1 MVVGKRSDFERIPSC
16 SDRSLGRREMKIING
31 DVANEVQLISDES
44 IDLIVTDPPYKTISG
59 GSGPTSKMHRRPA
72 GMLSKNDGK
81 IFSENNIK
89 FSDYLPQLFRVLR
102 DQSHMYLMVNFLN
115 LEDAMSEVRKAG
127 FQIHNLLIW
136 HKNNATPNRWYM
148 KNVEY
153 VIFAR
158 KGAAK
163 AVNNKSSMTCH
174 KFNNLCGKKTHPT
187 EKPVDL
193 LTFYIKN
200 SSKQGDV
207 ILDPFMG
214 TGSCGEAAIL
224 SGRKFIGIELDSEYY
239 EIAKHRLSVLT

>member
-1 MVVGKRSDFERIPSC
+1 MGK
-16 SDRSLGRREMKIING
+16 
-31 DVANEVQLISDES
+31 LICGNAIEELRLMDDES
-44 IDLIVTDPPYKTISG
+44 VDLIVTDPPYRTISG
-59 GSGPTSKMHRRPA
+59 GSGLTSKMHRRPA

-81 IFSENNIK
+81 IFTENDVQ

-102 DQSHMYLMVNFLN
+102 DRSHMYLMVNFLN
-115 LEDAMSEVRKAG
+115 LEEAMSEIRKAG
-127 FQIHNLLIW
+127 FQIHNLLVW

-174 KFNNLCGKKTHPT
+174 KFNNLCGRKTHPT

-193 LTFYIKN
+193 LRFYIEN
-200 SSKQGDV
+200 SSNEGDV
-207 ILDPFMG
+207 VLDPFMG

-224 SGRKFIGIELDSEYY
+224 SGRRFIGIELDTDYY
-239 EIAKHRLSVLT
+239 RIAENRLSALP

>member
-1 MVVGKRSDFERIPSC
+1 MGK
-16 SDRSLGRREMKIING
+16 
-31 DVANEVQLISDES
+31 LICGNAIEELRLMDDES
-44 IDLIVTDPPYKTISG
+44 VDLIVTDPPYRTISG
-59 GSGPTSKMHRRPA
+59 GTGPTSKMHRRPA

-81 IFSENNIK
+81 IFTENDVQ
-89 FSDYLPQLFRVLR
+89 FSDYLPELFRVLR
-102 DQSHMYLMVNFLN
+102 EISHMYLMVNFLN
-115 LEDAMSEVRKAG
+115 LEEAMSEIRKAG
-127 FQIHNLLIW
+127 FQIHNLLVW

-174 KFNNLCGKKTHPT
+174 KFNNLCGRKTHPT

-193 LTFYIKN
+193 LRFYIEN
-200 SSKQGDV
+200 SSSHGDV
-207 ILDPFMG
+207 VLDPFMG

-224 SGRKFIGIELDSEYY
+224 SGRRFIGIELDTDYY
-239 EIAKHRLSVLT
+239 RIAEHRLSVLP